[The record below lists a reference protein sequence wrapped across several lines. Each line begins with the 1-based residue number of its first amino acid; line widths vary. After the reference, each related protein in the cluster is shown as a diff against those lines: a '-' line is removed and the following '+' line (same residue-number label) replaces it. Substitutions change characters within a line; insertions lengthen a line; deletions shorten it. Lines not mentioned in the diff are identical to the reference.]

1 MLGRSC
7 LNANYYSKLGQM
19 NLTGW
24 RILRFLMR
32 PFVRVFY
39 RITVIGA
46 RNLPAHG
53 PVLLVCNHVSYVDS
67 IILGYALERPPRFLI
82 WRKFFDAWFTGP
94 LVRAFGAI
102 PVAPDDAPEAIKTS
116 LAGVVAALKAGE
128 VVCLFPEGGMTRTG
142 HVHGF
147 KRGFE
152 LIARRADV
160 PITPVYMDGLWG
172 SIFSFEG
179 GRYFF
184 KRPKRIPRPLTVAFG
199 RPLPPDTSSADV
211 RRAVMDLGSDAFA
224 LRKRFQLPL
233 HVKFWRAARSS
244 PFMWRRLCMA
254 DSTGQELTWGAS
266 LAGALMLSR
275 WMDRRCR
282 GQKSVGMMMPASV
295 GAALMNAAT
304 LMSGRVPVNLNFTGA
319 RASIAVAIRRCGL
332 KTVFTSRALLQRT
345 GLPERPEYVYLE
357 DVMRRMPRR
366 DRVLCYLLAAIT
378 PNAIAE
384 RRLMRRG
391 AMDDLATVMFTSGAT
406 GEPKGV
412 MLSHH
417 NIVSN
422 IEAFSEVMAFGPS
435 DTMMGMLPPFHSFG
449 FTATLWTPLTV
460 RMRVVYHPN
469 PLDAK
474 GVGRMVAKY
483 RATVIAGT
491 SSFFA
496 LYVRGCEPEQFRSL
510 RLAVAGAQK
519 LVPAVAEAFEARF
532 DLPLTEGY
540 GCTELSPVVSVNVP
554 DVRDGPVKQI
564 GARVGSVGRPLPGL
578 GILVADRE
586 TLQPAAGNAPGV
598 ILVRGPSVMMRYMD
612 DARATAAALLPGPP
626 PLEPGLRRLDWYVT
640 ADIGAV
646 DEDGFL
652 HIHDRISRFSKIGG
666 EMVPHMVIEAALA
679 AASPEAERPFDAAQ
693 GALSMVERRSFAVV
707 TLPDRVRGE
716 KVVVVYSGPEL
727 DAGALLHRMSER
739 GVPNLWLPSPKDFH
753 RVEGLPFL
761 PSGKLDLAATRRLAE
776 AAAAA
781 RD

>member
-1 MLGRSC
+1 
-7 LNANYYSKLGQM
+7 M

-116 LAGVVAALKAGE
+116 IAGVVAALKAGE

-211 RRAVMDLGSDAFA
+211 RRAVLDLGSDAFA

-781 RD
+781 KD

>member
-1 MLGRSC
+1 MSIT
-7 LNANYYSKLGQM
+7 A
-19 NLTGW
+19 W
-24 RILRFLMR
+24 RIFRCFLR

-39 RITVIGA
+39 RITVVGA
-46 RNLPAHG
+46 QNLPAKG
-53 PVLLVCNHVSYVDS
+53 PALLICNHVSYVDS

-82 WRKFFDAWFTGP
+82 WRKFFEARFTGR

-102 PVAPDDAPEAIKTS
+102 PVAEDDAPEAIKKS
-116 LAGVVAALKAGE
+116 FADVVAALKAGE
-128 VVCLFPEGGMTRTG
+128 VVSLFPEGGMTRTG

-152 LIARRADV
+152 LIARRAGV

-184 KRPKRIPRPLTVAFG
+184 KRPKRLPRPVTVAFG
-199 RPLPPDTSSADV
+199 PPLPPECSCAEA

-233 HVKFWRAARSS
+233 HVRFWRAARSS
-244 PFMWRRLCMA
+244 PFTWRRLCMA
-254 DSTGQELTWGAS
+254 DSTGQELSWGRS

-282 GQKSVGMMMPASV
+282 GQKWVGMMMPASV

-304 LMSGRVPVNLNFTGA
+304 LISGRVPVNLNFTGA
-319 RASIAVAIRRCGL
+319 RASIGVAIRRCGL

-345 GLPERPEYVYLE
+345 GLPERREYVYLE
-357 DVMRRMPRR
+357 DIMRRMPLR
-366 DRVLCYLLAAIT
+366 DRVLCYLLAAIA

-384 RRLMRRG
+384 RWLMRRG
-391 AMDDLATVMFTSGAT
+391 GMDDLATVMFTSGAT

-417 NIVSN
+417 NVMSN
-422 IEAFSEVMAFGPS
+422 IEAFSEVMRFGPS
-435 DTMMGMLPPFHSFG
+435 DTMMGVLPPFHSFG
-449 FTATLWTPLTV
+449 FTATLWTPLTQG
-460 RMRVVYHPN
+460 MRVVYHPN
-469 PLDAK
+469 PLDAR
-474 GVGRMVAKY
+474 GVGCMVAKY
-483 RATVIAGT
+483 RATIIPGT

-532 DLPLTEGY
+532 GLPVTEGY
-540 GCTELSPVVSVNVP
+540 GCTELSPVVAVNVP
-554 DVRDGPVKQI
+554 DVRDGAVKQI
-564 GARVGSVGRPLPGL
+564 GARAGSVGRPLPGL
-578 GILVADRE
+578 GILVAERE

-598 ILVRGPSVMMRYMD
+598 ILVRGPSVMLRYMD
-612 DARATAAALLPGPP
+612 DARATAAAFREGPP
-626 PLEPGLRRLDWYVT
+626 PPQPGLRRLDWYVT

-652 HIHDRISRFSKIGG
+652 HIHDRVSRFSKIGG
-666 EMVPHMVIEAALA
+666 EMVPHIAIEGALA
-679 AASPEAERPFDAAQ
+679 AASAEAE
-693 GALSMVERRSFAVV
+693 RSFAVV

-727 DAGALLHRMSER
+727 DAGALLRRMSER
-739 GVPNLWLPSPKDFH
+739 GVPNLWLPSPRDFH
-753 RVEGLPFL
+753 RVESLPFL

-776 AAAAA
+776 AAAHAK
-781 RD
+781 D

>member
-1 MLGRSC
+1 
-7 LNANYYSKLGQM
+7 M
-19 NLTGW
+19 NITGW
-24 RILRFLMR
+24 RIFRFLLR
-32 PFVRVFY
+32 PLVRVFY

-46 RNLPAHG
+46 RNLPAKG
-53 PVLLVCNHVSYVDS
+53 PALLVCNHVSYLDS
-67 IILGYALERPPRFLI
+67 VILGYALERPPRFLI
-82 WRKFFDAWFTGP
+82 WRKFFEARFTGR
-94 LVRAFGAI
+94 LARAFGAI
-102 PVAPDDAPEAIKTS
+102 PVAEDDAPETIKKS
-116 LAGVVAALKAGE
+116 FADVVAALKAGE

-142 HVHGF
+142 HVHAF

-172 SIFSFEG
+172 SVFSFEG

-184 KRPKRIPRPLTVAFG
+184 KRPKRLLRPVTVAFG
-199 RPLPPDTSSADV
+199 PPLPPDRSCAEV

-233 HVKFWRAARSS
+233 HVKFWRTARSS
-244 PFMWRRLCMA
+244 PFTWLRLCMA
-254 DSTGQELTWGAS
+254 DSTGQELTWGRS

-275 WMDRRCR
+275 WMNRRCR
-282 GQKSVGMMMPASV
+282 GQKRIGMMMPASV

-319 RASIAVAIRRCGL
+319 RASIGVAIRRCGL

-357 DVMRRMPRR
+357 DVMGQMPRR
-366 DRVLCYLLAAIT
+366 DQVLCYLLAAIT

-384 RRLMRRG
+384 RRLMRR
-391 AMDDLATVMFTSGAT
+391 ATMDDLATVMFTSGAT

-422 IEAFSEVMAFGPS
+422 IEAFSEVMRFGPS

-460 RMRVVYHPN
+460 RMPVVYHPN

-474 GVGRMVAKY
+474 GVGRMVARY

-496 LYVRGCEPEQFRSL
+496 LYVRGCGPEQFRSL

-532 DLPLTEGY
+532 GLPLTEGY
-540 GCTELSPVVSVNVP
+540 GCTELSPVVAVNVP
-554 DVRDGPVKQI
+554 DVRDGAVKQI

-586 TLQPAAGNAPGV
+586 TLRPAAGNAPGV
-598 ILVRGPSVMMRYMD
+598 ILVRGPSVMLRYMD
-612 DARATAAALLPGPP
+612 DARATAAAFREGPP
-626 PLEPGLRRLDWYVT
+626 PPEPGLQRLDWYVT

-652 HIHDRISRFSKIGG
+652 HIQDRVSRFSKIGG

-679 AASPEAERPFDAAQ
+679 AASSEAE
-693 GALSMVERRSFAVV
+693 RSFAVV
-707 TLPDRVRGE
+707 TLPDRARGE
-716 KVVVVYSGPEL
+716 KVVVVYSGLEL
-727 DAGALLHRMSER
+727 DAGALLRRMSER
-739 GVPNLWLPSPKDFH
+739 GVPNLWLPSPRDFH
-753 RVEGLPFL
+753 RVESLPFL

-776 AAAAA
+776 AAAGAK
-781 RD
+781 D